1 MAFNR
6 PTLTQ
11 IIDRVKKD
19 LEEKLTGGSPAL
31 RRSVISVFARV
42 IAAASHILH
51 GHLDWISRQL
61 FPTLA
66 DEEALLRW
74 GSIWQVTRKPAE
86 FAQIEIEFTG
96 AIGSVIPAGQEIQ
109 RSDGVIFLLDAQ
121 LTFVSSTE
129 TASATAQEAGAD
141 KNTDNG
147 TILSLVSP
155 VVGVQNEC
163 EVTATLV
170 SGVDQEDLE
179 LYRERL
185 LQRIANTPQGGAD
198 ADYIRWALEVSGVTR
213 AWVYDAH
220 LGLGTVGLAFVR
232 DNDTPSI
239 IPSAGEVAEVQAYID
254 TRRPLTVDFTAFA
267 PVALAVNFNI
277 DLLTNDTPEIRAAV
291 LAELTD
297 LFAREASP
305 GGTILISHIREA
317 ISIAAGETD
326 HVLNSPTAN
335 VVAPSGELPIIGTI
349 TWS

>member
-31 RRSVISVFARV
+31 RRSVIAVFARV
-42 IAAASHILH
+42 IAAVAHVLH

-86 FAQIEIEFTG
+86 FAQLQFQFTG
-96 AIGSVIPAGQEIQ
+96 AIGSVIPLGQEIQ
-109 RSDGVIFLLDAQ
+109 RSDGVIFLLDAE
-121 LTFVSSTE
+121 LTFDVATK

-141 KNTDNG
+141 KNTENG
-147 TILSLVSP
+147 VVCSLVSP

-163 EVTATLV
+163 TVTGTLV

-179 LYRERL
+179 LYRDRV
-185 LQRIANTPQGGAD
+185 LQRIANTPQGGAG

-213 AWVYDAH
+213 AWYYDAH

-239 IPSAGEVAEVQAYID
+239 IPDAGEVQEVQDYID
-254 TRRPLTVDFTAFA
+254 TRRPLTVDFFAFA
-267 PVALAVNFNI
+267 PVALPVNFNI
-277 DLLTNDTPEIRAAV
+277 DLLTNDTAEIRAAV
-291 LAELTD
+291 EAELVD

-326 HVLNSPTAN
+326 HVLNSPVAN
-335 VVAPSGELPIIGTI
+335 VVAPSGELPVIGTI